1 MALNRRTQSIS
12 RVASGDLSSEQY
24 RLVGVDG
31 DGRVVVI
38 ENQAT
43 PFLGVLMN
51 KPSATDREAEI
62 AVVGSTVKVEV
73 GATIA
78 EGDEITAV
86 AGGRGSPTTTN
97 LHFVVGLALTP
108 GGSGTFVEVNI
119 NPHARSN
126 A

>member
-1 MALNRRTQSIS
+1 MTLNRRTQSIS

-24 RLVGVDG
+24 RLVSVDSA
-31 DGRVVVI
+31 GRVVVV
-38 ENQAT
+38 ENQST

-62 AVVGSTVKVEV
+62 AVAGSTVKVEV

-78 EGDEITAV
+78 EGDFVTAV
-86 AGGRGSPTTTN
+86 AGGRGSPTTTDG
-97 LHFVVGLALTP
+97 HHIVGLALTP

-119 NPHARSN
+119 VPSVHS
-126 A
+126 